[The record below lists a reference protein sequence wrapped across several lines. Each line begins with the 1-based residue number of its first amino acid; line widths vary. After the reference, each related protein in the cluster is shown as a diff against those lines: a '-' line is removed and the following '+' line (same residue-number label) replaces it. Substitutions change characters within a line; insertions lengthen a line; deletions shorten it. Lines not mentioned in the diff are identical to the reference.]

1 LDVEINNSTQKIS
14 SSLVVK
20 GEDEVLT
27 AMAKTVGLPM
37 AIAAKLIMQNKISLR
52 GVHMP
57 ITPQLYLPI
66 LAELETFGV
75 KFEERE
81 M

>member
-1 LDVEINNSTQKIS
+1 
-14 SSLVVK
+14 
-20 GEDEVLT
+20 
-27 AMAKTVGLPM
+27 
-37 AIAAKLIMQNKISLR
+37 
-52 GVHMP
+52 VHMP
-57 ITPQLYLPI
+57 IAPQLYLPI